1 MTMVVR
7 QASLNDLDKIMAVE
21 QDWEQSQRA
30 SRDQMVA
37 RLRAFAEGFWL
48 FEQRGE
54 VVGTLM
60 GFPMR
65 YEAHRISELSDWDT
79 VTGHGY
85 YPDIDTA
92 TANALYL
99 ASGSLKRTARG
110 GTAYS
115 VMMEKPIEL
124 AERCGL
130 DYVLTGAKIP
140 GYDAYCRR
148 FGEID
153 AADYAFRTLGGCL
166 VDPFLEMY
174 RGHDYLVPD
183 RRHIVPNYYPDPPSR
198 DYGAI
203 VVRDVRHS
211 PARR

>member
-1 MTMVVR
+1 MVVR

-37 RLRAFAEGFWL
+37 RLRAFVEGFWL